1 MDKGFHMHHR
11 QRTVAGDVSCSGTGV
26 HSGRTVNLTIK
37 PAPPNHGIKF
47 VRTDLTNSPSI
58 PALFK
63 MVTDTTSA
71 TVLGTN
77 GVIVSTV
84 EHLLA
89 TLAGLSIDNALVE
102 IDAYEVPILDG
113 SAFPFVNMINRVG
126 FKEQEANRCFFVIKK
141 PVIIEEN
148 GKSAAIYPD
157 SAFKITY
164 TIAYDNPLIGKQ
176 QYSLEINAASF
187 EKEISRARTFGFYHE
202 YQSLQSFG
210 LARGGSL
217 DNAVVIDGQS
227 ILNQDGLRY
236 PDEFVRHKILDCIGD
251 FSLLGMPVMGHI
263 IAEKSGHQ
271 FNHKLLTRLFASR
284 DCWETAFLNC
294 PGLQA
299 GTAAPQP
306 LKTLA
311 L

>member
-1 MDKGFHMHHR
+1 MYYC
-11 QRTVAGDVSCSGTGV
+11 QRTVAGAVSCSGTGV
-26 HSGRTVNLTIK
+26 HSGRTVNLTVK

-47 VRTDLTNSPSI
+47 VRTDLSNAPSI

-71 TVLGTN
+71 TVLGSN
-77 GVIVSTV
+77 GAIVSTV

-89 TLAGLSIDNALVE
+89 TLAGLSIDNALIE
-102 IDAYEVPILDG
+102 IDSYEIPILDG
-113 SAFPFVNMINRVG
+113 SAFPFVTMIKQAG
-126 FKEQEANRCFFVIKK
+126 LQEQSAQRCFFVIKQ
-141 PVIIEEN
+141 PVTIEEN
-148 GKSAAIYPD
+148 GKKAAIYPD
-157 SAFKITY
+157 SVFKITY
-164 TIAYDNPLIGKQ
+164 TIEYQNPLIGKQ
-176 QYSLEINAASF
+176 QLSLEVNETSF
-187 EKEISRARTFGFYHE
+187 EKEVSRARTFGFYHE

-251 FSLLGMPVMGHI
+251 FSLLGMPLRGHI

-284 DCWETAFLNC
+284 DCWETAFLNF
-294 PGLQA
+294 PATQA
-299 GTAAPQP
+299 GTEHDRSV
-306 LKTLA
+306 KTLA

>member
-1 MDKGFHMHHR
+1 MHTH
-11 QRTVAGDVSCSGTGV
+11 QRTVAGEVFCSGTGV

-47 VRTDLTNSPSI
+47 VRTDLINAPSI
-58 PALFK
+58 SALFK

-71 TVLGTN
+71 TVLGNN

-89 TLAGLSIDNALVE
+89 SLAGLSIDNALIE
-102 IDAYEVPILDG
+102 IDSYEIPILDG
-113 SAFPFVNMINRVG
+113 SALPFVTLINRIG
-126 FKEQEANRCFFVIKK
+126 IAEQDAQRCFFIIKK
-141 PVIIEEN
+141 PVTIEEG
-148 GKSAAIYPD
+148 GKTAAIYPE
-157 SAFKITY
+157 SAFRISY
-164 TIAYDNPLIGKQ
+164 TIEYDNALIGKQ
-176 QYSLEINAASF
+176 TYSLEIDEASF
-187 EKEISRARTFGFYHE
+187 EKEISQARTFGFYHE
-202 YQSLQSFG
+202 YQMLQSYG

-217 DNAVVIDGQS
+217 DNAVVIDGQTV
-227 ILNQDGLRY
+227 LNQDGLRY

-263 IAEKSGHQ
+263 VAEKSGHL
-271 FNHKLLTRLFASR
+271 FNHKLLTKLFASR
-284 DCWETAFLNC
+284 DCWETAFLSS
-294 PGLQA
+294 PGPQA
-299 GTAAPQP
+299 ESDAGRP